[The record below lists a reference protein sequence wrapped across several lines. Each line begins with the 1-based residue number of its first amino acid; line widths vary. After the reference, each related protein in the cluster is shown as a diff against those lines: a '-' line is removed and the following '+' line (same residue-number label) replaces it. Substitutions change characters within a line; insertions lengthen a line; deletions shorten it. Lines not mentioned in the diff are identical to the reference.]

1 MGILAAATAV
11 ACGRPY
17 VGRDGTVLFP
27 QSGTRGASIVTAN
40 GLEFRDRED
49 VPDRVVHRDPH
60 EPWRAPVGF
69 ILPKSGRFTETSKPT
84 LVATPGLAVVMRP
97 SDTRVPSWGGE
108 VLVRIDIIAPA
119 AQGTARMGERVVIV
133 IDGHSEDTYALAS
146 AALAQLA
153 ARDRVAVVDTTGT
166 EVVVPMIPAA
176 HRSLA
181 GAAIEKRAG
190 RAVGRR
196 TRSLAAT
203 LQLAGSIVKDDARTD
218 LARRILV
225 LSDGR
230 GDAHGTER
238 LSSAAQAELE
248 KLANAGVAVSSVA
261 STPHADSNGVAA
273 IGIAGAGRV
282 STDPLIDA
290 RLAAVR
296 EAIPQAGRLNF
307 EDVVLSF
314 EGTPAPS
321 HVLEA
326 SGGDVA
332 WRLESGELRLGNV
345 HAGEARTEVVRVTVP
360 PWVAGEPFK
369 FTVTAR
375 YNDVARGEELSMQA
389 TLPCLYDDDIERI
402 AESRHGDVIA
412 YASALATLRRLDA
425 AFAGAGVSRAGGLKA
440 LAQLHARSMTLL
452 ARDTRDPAIIEQA
465 EVLNALLS
473 VPDR

>member
-1 MGILAAATAV
+1 
-11 ACGRPY
+11 

-27 QSGTRGASIVTAN
+27 ESGARGASIVTAN

-49 VPDRVVHRDPH
+49 VPDRIVHRDPH

-69 ILPKSGRFTETSKPT
+69 ILPKNGRFTETSKPT
-84 LVATPGLAVVMRP
+84 VVTTPGLAVVMRP
-97 SDTRVPSWGGE
+97 SDTRVPAWGGE
-108 VLVRIDIIAPA
+108 VLIRIDIIAPA
-119 AQGTARMGERVVIV
+119 AEGTARMGERIVIV
-133 IDGHSEDTYALAS
+133 LDGHSDDTYPLAS

-153 ARDRVAVVDTTGT
+153 ARDRVAVVDTTGA
-166 EVVVPMIPAA
+166 EVVVPMIPAS

-181 GAAIEKRAG
+181 GAAIEKRSG

-196 TRSLAAT
+196 TRSLAAAIR
-203 LQLAGSIVKDDARTD
+203 LAGTIVKDDARTD

-230 GDAHGTER
+230 GDLGVEP
-238 LSSAAQAELE
+238 LSAASTAELE
-248 KLANAGVAVSSVA
+248 QLANAGVAVSSIA
-261 STPHADSNGVAA
+261 ATPRADVNGVAA

-282 STDPLIDA
+282 STDPSLEA
-290 RLAAVR
+290 RMAAVR
-296 EAIPQAGRLNF
+296 EAIPAAGRLNF

-332 WRLESGELRLGNV
+332 WRLEAGELRLGNV

-360 PWVAGEPFK
+360 PWVAGERFT

-389 TLPCLYDDDIERI
+389 SLPCLYDDDIERI

-412 YASALATLRRLDA
+412 YASALATLHRLDA
-425 AFAGAGVSRAGGLKA
+425 AFAGAGVARAGGLKA